1 MKKTCMILKNFPIV
15 IVVATVLLSSC
26 ANSSNELSN
35 ESSIPAQSTSVTTSP
50 PVETEP
56 TFPPYSRDCG
66 AFSDNPC
73 YVEVGAVGASKIYF
87 ELQNIA
93 LLCVYYQ
100 EFEGSPNQKQ
110 MKILRE
116 AEESIA
122 LTASTLD
129 GDAQEVLKHWDYY
142 MLFQLNFWDEYPDA
156 DYKPASLTSMKN
168 PCELDSVLL
177 RIKEFGMDIKAL
189 EALSI

>member
-1 MKKTCMILKNFPIV
+1 MKKTCVMLKNSPIIFV
-15 IVVATVLLSSC
+15 LVTVLLSSC
-26 ANSSNELSN
+26 ANSSTELSN
-35 ESSIPAQSTSVTTSP
+35 DSTIPAQSTSVTTSP

-66 AFSDNPC
+66 AFSNDPC
-73 YVEVGAVGASKIYF
+73 YVEVGAVGASVIYF

-100 EFEGSPNQKQ
+100 EFEGSPSQKQ

-129 GDAQEVLKHWDYY
+129 GDALEVLKHWDYY

-168 PCELDSVLL
+168 PCELDSVNL
-177 RIKEFGMDIKAL
+177 RIKEFGMDAKAL
-189 EALSI
+189 EMLSI